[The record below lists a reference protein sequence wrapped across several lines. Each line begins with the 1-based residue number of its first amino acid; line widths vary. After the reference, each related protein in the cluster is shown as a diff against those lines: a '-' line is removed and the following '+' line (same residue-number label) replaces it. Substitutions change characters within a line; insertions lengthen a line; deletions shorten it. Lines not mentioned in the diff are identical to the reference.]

1 MGQKDKE
8 FLKRLLATFR
18 VEAEEHVSAISSGLI
33 ELEKVSSPEGR
44 MEIIETVFREA
55 HSLKG
60 AARSVNLV
68 GIESACQSLEGLFAR
83 LKAHE
88 VSLSSDLFDQLH
100 QMADRLGALLSGSA
114 TEVAQSDGSRP
125 PQTPD
130 TREVAKTPLP
140 QLGQRGSQLIERDS
154 LAKSGTGPRLPSE
167 DAVDPR
173 HSADATGLSQ
183 TLRVPI
189 SKVDSLLR
197 QAEEFIPAKAT
208 AIQRIVELREIGA
221 SLVSWEREWRR
232 VRPQARAIPKSLN
245 AGRGSNGESRSS
257 SGQTATLSQIAKVLA
272 FLDRNEDSLH

>member
-1 MGQKDKE
+1 MGQKDQE

-125 PQTPD
+125 PHTP
-130 TREVAKTPLP
+130 EVAKTPLP
-140 QLGQRGSQLIERDS
+140 LLGQRGSQLIERDS

-183 TLRVPI
+183 TLRVPM
-189 SKVDSLLR
+189 SKVDS
-197 QAEEFIPAKAT
+197 
-208 AIQRIVELREIGA
+208 
-221 SLVSWEREWRR
+221 
-232 VRPQARAIPKSLN
+232 
-245 AGRGSNGESRSS
+245 
-257 SGQTATLSQIAKVLA
+257 
-272 FLDRNEDSLH
+272 